1 LILGLFAA
9 RRMEDRRWAQGV
21 GLVTAFAAVSILAL
35 ASLRGEPEEYAFYWR
50 IPLALGV
57 VAVSIA
63 AIVACVRNQQRRVWI
78 CRSLVVVLLGAIVW
92 STVGFP
98 RDVAT
103 PARTDAGHRATA
115 SPVPTLTGP

>member
-1 LILGLFAA
+1 MDWRQYIESDPEILMGKPAIKGTRLAADFILGLFAA

-63 AIVACVRNQQRRVWI
+63 ALKHSCGGN
-78 CRSLVVVLLGAIVW
+78 
-92 STVGFP
+92 
-98 RDVAT
+98 T
-103 PARTDAGHRATA
+103 P
-115 SPVPTLTGP
+115 